1 MTNYDELTR
10 MLDALIRTEGSA
22 KSKWMNVL
30 AIMMETIPDLSWVG
44 FYLARNG
51 RLELDAF
58 QGRPACMTIA
68 FDAGVC
74 GAAFSQKKTLI
85 VPDVHAFP
93 GHIACDDRT
102 MSEMVIPLWQDGRV
116 IGVLDLDS
124 LKLDRFDEALAGE
137 LERVMGKLM
146 EKIGGLA

>member
-10 MLDALIRTEGSA
+10 MLDALIETEGSA
-22 KSKWMNVL
+22 KSKWKNVP

-102 MSEMVIPLWQDGRV
+102 MSEMAIPLWQDGRV

-146 EKIGGLA
+146 EKIGRLA

>member
-10 MLDALIRTEGSA
+10 MMDALIETEGSA
-22 KSKWMNVL
+22 KSKWMNVP

-68 FDAGVC
+68 FDAGIC

-102 MSEMVIPLWQDGRV
+102 MSEMVIPLWRDGRV

-124 LKLDRFDEALAGE
+124 IKLDRFDEALAGE
-137 LERVMGKLM
+137 LERVMEKLM

>member
-10 MLDALIRTEGSA
+10 MLDALIETEGSA
-22 KSKWMNVL
+22 KSKWMNVP

-74 GAAFSQKKTLI
+74 GAAFSQEKTLI

-102 MSEMVIPLWQDGRV
+102 MSEMVIPLWRDGRV

-124 LKLDRFDEALAGE
+124 LKKGRFDEALAGE
-137 LERVMGKLM
+137 LERVMEKLM

>member
-10 MLDALIRTEGSA
+10 MLDALARAEGSA
-22 KSKWMNVL
+22 KSKWMNVP

-58 QGRPACMTIA
+58 QGRPACMMIA

-74 GAAFSQKKTLI
+74 GAAFSQEKTLI

-102 MSEMVIPLWQDGRV
+102 MSEMVIPLWRDGCV
-116 IGVLDLDS
+116 IGVLDIDS
-124 LKLDRFDEALAGE
+124 LKKGRFDEALAGE
-137 LERVMGKLM
+137 LERTMGKLM

>member
-1 MTNYDELTR
+1 MTNYDERTR
-10 MLDALIRTEGSA
+10 MLDALIETEGSA
-22 KSKWMNVL
+22 KSKWMNVP

-102 MSEMVIPLWQDGRV
+102 MSEMVIPLWRDGRV
-116 IGVLDLDS
+116 IGVLDFDS
-124 LKLDRFDEALAGE
+124 LKKGRFDEALAGE
-137 LERVMGKLM
+137 LERVMEKLM

>member
-1 MTNYDELTR
+1 MTNYDKLIR
-10 MLDALIRTEGSA
+10 MTDALIETEGSV
-22 KSKWMNVL
+22 KSKWMNVP

-68 FDAGVC
+68 FEAGVC

-102 MSEMVIPLWQDGRV
+102 MSEMVIPLWRDGRV
-116 IGVLDLDS
+116 IGVVDLDS

>member
-10 MLDALIRTEGSA
+10 MTDALIATEGSER
-22 KSKWMNVL
+22 SKWMNVP

-44 FYLARNG
+44 FYLLRNG

-68 FDAGVC
+68 LDAGVC
-74 GAAFSQKKTLI
+74 GAAFSQEKTLI

-102 MSEMVIPLWQDGRV
+102 KSEMVIPLRENGRV

-124 LKLDRFDEALAGE
+124 LKKNRFDEMLATKH
-137 LERVMGKLM
+137 ERVMEKLM
-146 EKIGGLA
+146 ETIGGIA

>member
-1 MTNYDELTR
+1 MTNYDKLIRMTDALTR
-10 MLDALIRTEGSA
+10 AEGSV
-22 KSKWMNVL
+22 KSKWMNVP

-102 MSEMVIPLWQDGRV
+102 MSEMVIPLWRDGRV

-137 LERVMGKLM
+137 LERVMEKLM

>member
-10 MLDALIRTEGSA
+10 MTDALIRTEGSA
-22 KSKWMNVL
+22 KSKWMNVP
-30 AIMMETIPDLSWVG
+30 AIMMETILDLSWVG
-44 FYLARNG
+44 FYLARNN

-74 GAAFSQKKTLI
+74 GAAFSQEKTLI

-102 MSEMVIPLWQDGRV
+102 MSEMVIPLKRDGRV

-124 LKLDRFDEALAGE
+124 LEKGRFDEALADE
-137 LERVMGKLM
+137 LERVMMKLM
-146 EKIGGLA
+146 EKIGGLG

>member
-1 MTNYDELTR
+1 MTNYDKLIR
-10 MLDALIRTEGSA
+10 MTDALIETEGSV
-22 KSKWMNVL
+22 KSKWMNVP
-30 AIMMETIPDLSWVG
+30 AIMMETIPDLSWAG

-58 QGRPACMTIA
+58 QGRPACMTIRY
-68 FDAGVC
+68 DAGVC

-102 MSEMVIPLWQDGRV
+102 MSEMVIPLWRDGRV

-124 LKLDRFDEALAGE
+124 IEKGRFDEALAGE

>member
-10 MLDALIRTEGSA
+10 MLDALIETEGSA
-22 KSKWMNVL
+22 KSKWMNVP

-102 MSEMVIPLWQDGRV
+102 MSEMVIPLWRDGRV

-124 LKLDRFDEALAGE
+124 LKKGRFDEALAGE
-137 LERVMGKLM
+137 LERVMEKLM

>member
-10 MLDALIRTEGSA
+10 MMDALIETEGSA
-22 KSKWMNVL
+22 KSKWMNVP

-102 MSEMVIPLWQDGRV
+102 MSEMVIPLWRDGRV

-124 LKLDRFDEALAGE
+124 IKLDRFDEALAGE
-137 LERVMGKLM
+137 LERVMEKLM

>member
-1 MTNYDELTR
+1 MTNYDEFTR
-10 MLDALIRTEGSA
+10 MLDALARAEGSA
-22 KSKWMNVL
+22 KSKWMNVP

-74 GAAFSQKKTLI
+74 GAVFSQKKTLI
-85 VPDVHAFP
+85 VPNVHAFP

-102 MSEMVIPLWQDGRV
+102 MSEMVIPLCRDGCV

-124 LKLDRFDEALAGE
+124 LKLDRFDERLAKE
-137 LERVMGKLM
+137 LERVMEKLM

>member
-1 MTNYDELTR
+1 MTNYDEFTR
-10 MLDALIRTEGSA
+10 MLDALARAEGSA
-22 KSKWMNVL
+22 KSKWMNVP

-74 GAAFSQKKTLI
+74 GAAFSQEKTLI

-102 MSEMVIPLWQDGRV
+102 MSEMVIPLWRDGCV

-137 LERVMGKLM
+137 LERVMEKLM

>member
-10 MLDALIRTEGSA
+10 MMDALIETEGSA
-22 KSKWMNVL
+22 KSKWMNVP

-44 FYLARNG
+44 FYLARNE

-58 QGRPACMTIA
+58 QGRLACMTIA
-68 FDAGVC
+68 FEAGVC

-137 LERVMGKLM
+137 LERVMEKLM